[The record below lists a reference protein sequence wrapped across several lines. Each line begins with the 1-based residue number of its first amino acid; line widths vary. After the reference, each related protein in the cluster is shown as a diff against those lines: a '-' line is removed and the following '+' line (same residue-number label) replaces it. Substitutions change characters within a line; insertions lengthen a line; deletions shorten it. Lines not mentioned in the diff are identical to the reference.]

1 MENESLDTI
10 FLSIKAILAKYSQN
24 LVVTDTNIGSKAKIR
39 KPAYHLYGSKEVSLF
54 GKKPQKTY
62 VAGVIQQKNYVSFY
76 LSPIYSH
83 PELVQQV
90 NSELRKYLKGKSCF
104 NIAKT
109 TSHIY
114 EQIEKILQIG
124 IEKYKEIEWI

>member
-10 FLSIKAILAKYSQN
+10 FLHIKEILAKYSEN
-24 LVVTDTNIGSKAKIR
+24 LVVTNTISGSKAKIK

-76 LSPIYSH
+76 LSAIYSH
-83 PELVQQV
+83 PELVQHV
-90 NSELRKYLKGKSCF
+90 NSELKTYLKGKSCF
-104 NIAKT
+104 NLTKT
-109 TSHIY
+109 ASHLY
-114 EQIEKILQIG
+114 DEIEKMLKIG
-124 IEKYKEIEWI
+124 IEKYRELEWI